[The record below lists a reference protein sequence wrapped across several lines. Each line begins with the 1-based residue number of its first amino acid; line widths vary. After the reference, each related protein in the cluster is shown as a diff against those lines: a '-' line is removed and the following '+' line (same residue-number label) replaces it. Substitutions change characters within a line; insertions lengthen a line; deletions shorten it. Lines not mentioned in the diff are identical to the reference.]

1 MILKTALP
9 KALVLLAAL
18 VWPQLAQANC
28 SSINFDG
35 APFTICSYPTKTVD
49 LRLFHRG
56 SNGNA
61 FGSFRAIERNLNAD
75 GKTLVYDMNAGM
87 FHDDLSAVGLY
98 IEEAKKFAPLV
109 KRAGPGNFGLLPN
122 GVFCVGK
129 DGTAQVV
136 ETLTFAQRGPDC
148 RFATQSGPMLVID
161 GKLHPRFIPDSD
173 SLNIRN
179 GVGVSADGAL
189 VHFAI
194 SDARVNF
201 HHFGR
206 LFRDMLDTPNA
217 LYLDGKVSRLHAPD
231 IRRADPGAPMGP
243 IVGIVDKTD

>member
-1 MILKTALP
+1 MWP
-9 KALVLLAAL
+9 KLYAVLAAL
-18 VWPQLAQANC
+18 AWPQLALANC
-28 SSINFDG
+28 SPIAFDG
-35 APFTICSYPTKTVD
+35 VPFTICSYPTKNVD

-61 FGSFRAIERNLNAD
+61 FGSFRAIDRILNAD
-75 GKTLVYDMNAGM
+75 GKALIFAMNAGM

-98 IEEAKKFAPLV
+98 IEEAQQSAPLV

-122 GVFCVGK
+122 GVFCIGK
-129 DGTAQVV
+129 NGTATVI
-136 ETLTFAQRGPDC
+136 ETLTYAKDTPSC

-173 SLNIRN
+173 SVNIRN

-231 IRRADPGAPMGP
+231 LRRSDPGFPMGP
-243 IVGIVDKTD
+243 IVGIVDTAP